1 MVANPSP
8 LVLAAE
14 HTAHDAPSVTV
25 ALVNMPFA
33 MVDRPSIQCG
43 LLKAALTRFGHRVD
57 VHYLNLELALTLGR
71 AAYEQIAEHRSDE
84 LLGDWLFAVAAF
96 GDRGD
101 EEAYRAACPGV
112 ERTCARIGLS
122 WDELCRLRREVLPAT
137 VARWAEGV
145 DWGRYAVIGFTS
157 VFEQNVAALAL
168 ARQIKRRF
176 PHVIT
181 VFGGANFEAEMG
193 PEQVRAFPWID
204 YAVIGEADET
214 FPALVNRLARG
225 ERGAG
230 LPGVVYRENG
240 RVAGDPAPGRVFRMD
255 RLPDPNYDEYFETLF
270 RLGREQLVG
279 DYPPVLPFE
288 SARGCWWGQK
298 HHCTF
303 CGLNAGGMTFRSR
316 SPETVAGQLRRLAAR
331 YHIANF
337 QAVDNIMDLRYLEAL
352 FPALVAARLDYAFFY
367 EVKANLTREQV
378 RTLARGGVHSIQP
391 GIESFSTH
399 ILKLMR
405 KGTTM
410 LRNIRLLKW
419 AHYYGM
425 RIGWNILCGFPGERP
440 EDYDQQA
447 KLLPLLFHL
456 PPPSGAGRIWLE
468 RFSPYYADPSFP
480 VRNKRPRRAY
490 RFIYPEGVDLDKI
503 AYYFDY
509 EMDDTLPD
517 EAYRPLQQLVDE
529 WKARWN
535 GPNRPLL
542 VYQRAPDWL
551 QIIDKRDPSAP
562 RALALHG
569 LEADAYEFCSDT
581 DHSAERV
588 ASHLQERHGSDVT
601 TAAVEAILHR
611 LCRQGL
617 MVHEDGHFLSL
628 ALPVNPNW

>member
-1 MVANPSP
+1 MVGDHSP
-8 LVLAAE
+8 LVLGFGEASAAVS
-14 HTAHDAPSVTV
+14 PVRV

-43 LLKAALTRFGHRVD
+43 LLKAALTRAGHQVD

-71 AAYEQIAEHRSDE
+71 TTYEQIAEHRSDE

-96 GDRGD
+96 GLRGD
-101 EEAYRAACPGV
+101 EEAYRVAYPEV
-112 ERTCARIGLS
+112 ERTCAHLGIA
-122 WDELCRLRREVLPAT
+122 WEELCRWRREVLPAV

-145 DWGRYAVIGFTS
+145 DWDQYAVIGFTS

-168 ARQIKRRF
+168 ARRIKQRY
-176 PHVIT
+176 PQVIT

-214 FPALVNRLARG
+214 FPALVNRLAHG
-225 ERGAG
+225 ERGAV

-240 RVAGDPAPGRVFRMD
+240 HVAGDPTPGRVFRMD
-255 RLPDPNYDEYFETLF
+255 RLPDPNYDEYFEALF
-270 RLGREQLVG
+270 RLGREALVG

-303 CGLNAGGMTFRSR
+303 CGLNAGGMAFRSR
-316 SPETVAGQLRRLAAR
+316 SPQAVAGQLRRLAAR
-331 YHIANF
+331 YSIANF
-337 QAVDNIMDLRYLEAL
+337 QAVDNILDLRYLDAL
-352 FPALVAARLDYAFFY
+352 FPELTASRLDYTFFY
-367 EVKANLTREQV
+367 EVKSNLTREQL
-378 RTLARGGVHSIQP
+378 RTLARAGVHSIQP

-399 ILKLMR
+399 LLHLMR

-419 AHYYGM
+419 AHYHGM

-440 EDYDQQA
+440 EDYHQQA
-447 KLLPLLFHL
+447 ALLPLLFHL
-456 PPPSGAGRIWLE
+456 PPPNGAGRIWLE
-468 RFSPYYADPSFP
+468 RFSPYYADPAFP

-509 EMDDTLPD
+509 EMENTLPD
-517 EAYRPLQQLVDE
+517 DAYRPLQRLVEE
-529 WKARWN
+529 WKDRWG
-535 GPNRPLL
+535 GPHKPLL
-542 VYQRAPDWL
+542 VYQRAPDWM
-551 QIIDKRDPSAP
+551 QVIDKRDPAAP

-569 LEADAYEFCSDT
+569 IEADAYEYCSET
-581 DHSAERV
+581 DHAAERV
-588 ASHLQERHGSDVT
+588 AVHLRATHGRP
-601 TAAVEAILHR
+601 VETGEVRDLLRR
-611 LCRQGL
+611 LCGQGL
-617 MVHEDGHFLSL
+617 MVEEDDHFLSL
-628 ALPVNPNW
+628 ALPINPNW